1 MASMRISTMLCF
13 AALVLGQGAAMAASD
28 PVVMSFA
35 TVGDSRADPA
45 SAATAQ
51 DKAYL
56 QNTRALSRILR
67 EIQAAKP
74 KALFFNGDMI
84 MGYTAD
90 KSAIARQYAYWR
102 GMTAGLMENGTYVVP
117 VTGNHEM
124 QFKDK
129 DAAGKTTKIAR
140 LENEELW
147 RESMGD
153 LILDTARWKAVTGI
167 EAVAFDAG
175 NAPPVGGP
183 DGNQT
188 SQSQLTFSFDAG
200 GSHFAVID
208 TDPVGNDG
216 HGPAHWLA
224 EDFRQAK
231 ARGARRFFVFGHK
244 PAYTYLYS
252 ATSTTPAGGL
262 DASPGSIAARD
273 AFWSVIENYGATY
286 FAGHEHIYNISQP
299 KGGAYQV
306 LVGSGGSPFDV
317 KASDMTKNPA
327 TDRTY
332 AWATVRVHQDGSV
345 DILGYGFDA
354 NFGPTRLIQQIAL
367 PATSARIPS

>member
-1 MASMRISTMLCF
+1 MLCC
-13 AALVLGQGAAMAASD
+13 AALVLVSGRGDAMAASD

-35 TVGDSRADPA
+35 TVGDSRADTA

-51 DKAYL
+51 DKVYL

-67 EIQAAKP
+67 EIQAARP

-124 QFKDK
+124 QFKGT
-129 DAAGKTTKIAR
+129 DAAGKTTKTAR

-147 RESMGD
+147 RASMGD

-167 EAVAFDAG
+167 EASAFDAA

-224 EDFRQAK
+224 QDFRQAR

-244 PAYTYLYS
+244 PAYTYYFKDGVE
-252 ATSTTPAGGL
+252 ADGMDIYP
-262 DASPGSIAARD
+262 DNAR
-273 AFWSVIENYGATY
+273 AFWQVMEQYGGAY
-286 FAGHEHIYNISQP
+286 FCGHQHIYNARQP
-299 KGGAYQV
+299 ARADGGKAWQV
-306 LVGSGGSPFDV
+306 MVGSGGSPFSA
-317 KASDMTKNPA
+317 KAGDSRNPQ
-327 TDRTY
+327 DRTY
-332 AWATVRVHQDGSV
+332 AWALVKVHASGKVRIDV
-345 DILGYGFDA
+345 YGFDEHY
-354 NFGPTRLIQQIAL
+354 GKTTRLKTI
-367 PATSARIPS
+367 RF